1 MSNESPMVGFLQ
13 LTQTYSTLF
22 QSDVWPMKDD
32 AEPLHG
38 WSLREVLEQRAGPA
52 SNDLYGK
59 MYRHLHD
66 LLSSF
71 RRRLRTSHSCN
82 FKLFHVDAKVLAG
95 QLGDAVTFDR
105 IEVQYTRMAWSGR

>member
-1 MSNESPMVGFLQ
+1 
-13 LTQTYSTLF
+13 
-22 QSDVWPMKDD
+22 MKDD

-59 MYRHLHD
+59 LYRHLHD

-71 RRRLRTSHSCN
+71 RRRLRKSHSCN
-82 FKLFHVDAKVLAG
+82 FKLSHMDAKALAG
-95 QLGDAVTFDR
+95 DFGDAVTFDR
-105 IEVQYTRMAWSGR
+105 IEVQYTRMVWSGR

>member
-1 MSNESPMVGFLQ
+1 
-13 LTQTYSTLF
+13 
-22 QSDVWPMKDD
+22 MKDD

-59 MYRHLHD
+59 LYRHLHD

-71 RRRLRTSHSCN
+71 RRRLRKSHSCN
-82 FKLFHVDAKVLAG
+82 FKLSHMDAKALAG
-95 QLGDAVTFDR
+95 DFGDAVTFDR
-105 IEVQYTRMAWSGR
+105 IEGQYTRMVWSGR